1 MLLYY
6 NVFNLIDMP
15 GTINGAGRGFFRGFF
30 NVVTR
35 KFKTLAILLDNLR
48 ISSSI
53 SQIRESE
60 VFIILITD

>member
-15 GTINGAGRGFFRGFF
+15 GTINGAGRGFF